1 MLASRQEADNWI
13 IRIKTPYEER
23 QMARYPKFLM
33 EHFQNPKNVGEISNP
48 DGIGTVGNVSCG
60 DIMQIFI
67 KVNGNKISEVMF
79 KTFGC
84 GAAIATSSILTERIK
99 GSTIDEALK
108 ISERI
113 SKEILSELPKEK
125 IPCFTLATN
134 ALKLAIEE
142 YRCKQVEVHQKEEFD
157 SLKKGVQKG

>member
-1 MLASRQEADNWI
+1 ME
-13 IRIKTPYEER
+13 K
-23 QMARYPKFLM
+23 YPNFLI
-33 EHFQNPKNVGEISNP
+33 EHFQNPQNVGEISDP
-48 DGIGTVGNVSCG
+48 DGVGTVGNASCG
-60 DIMQIFI
+60 DIMQMFI
-67 KVNGNKISEVMF
+67 KVDGNRISQATF

-99 GSTIDEALK
+99 GATIDEALK

-142 YRCKQVEVHQKEEFD
+142 YRCKQVELYQKEELD
-157 SLKKGVQKG
+157 SLKKEAQKIGKSEVS

>member
-1 MLASRQEADNWI
+1 MG
-13 IRIKTPYEER
+13 K
-23 QMARYPKFLM
+23 YPEFLM
-33 EHFQNPKNVGEISNP
+33 EHFQNPRNVGEMSNP
-48 DGIGTVGNVSCG
+48 DGVGTVGNASCG
-60 DIMQIFI
+60 DIMQMFI
-67 KVNGNKISEVMF
+67 KVNGNRISQATF

-125 IPCFTLATN
+125 IPCFNLATN

-142 YRCKQVEVHQKEEFD
+142 YKCKQVGPHQKEESDF
-157 SLKKGVQKG
+157 LKKAAEKG

>member
-1 MLASRQEADNWI
+1 MGKYSN
-13 IRIKTPYEER
+13 
-23 QMARYPKFLM
+23 FLI
-33 EHFQNPKNVGEISNP
+33 EHFQNPKNVGEISDP
-48 DGIGTVGNVSCG
+48 DGVGTVGNASCG
-60 DIMQIFI
+60 DIMQMFI
-67 KVNGNKISEVMF
+67 KVDGNRISQATF

-84 GAAIATSSILTERIK
+84 GAAIATSSILAERIK
-99 GSTIDEALK
+99 GATIDEALK

-142 YRCKQVEVHQKEEFD
+142 YRCKQVGLHRKDEFD
-157 SLKKGVQKG
+157 SLPGER

>member
-1 MLASRQEADNWI
+1 
-13 IRIKTPYEER
+13 
-23 QMARYPKFLM
+23 MAKYPKFLM

-48 DGIGTVGNVSCG
+48 DGVGIVGNASCG

-67 KVNGNKISEVMF
+67 KVNRNRISEAMF

-99 GSTIDEALK
+99 GSTIEEALK

-113 SKEILSELPKEK
+113 SEEILSQVPEEK
-125 IPCFTLATN
+125 IACFSLAID
-134 ALKLAIEE
+134 ALKLAVEE
-142 YRCKQVEVHQKEEFD
+142 FRCKQVEFHQEGEF
-157 SLKKGVQKG
+157 SFSKK